1 MLYIHYHIFIFKAA
15 LQTCHQYTPFIN
27 QKSEIQVTCAR
38 LVILMVNNGRTEQL
52 GEVPLSRMHACVL
65 SCFSCV

>member
-38 LVILMVNNGRTEQL
+38 LVILMVNNGRTKQL
-52 GEVPLSRMHACVL
+52 GEVP
-65 SCFSCV
+65 